1 MSTWAYNWR
10 YTAQPL
16 DTVLSRGRK
25 APLHIVTHKTH
36 PFVISAWPCST
47 PSKTTPCD
55 VYIYFP
61 SYLVKLAKFQ
71 AKFKRVCC
79 STSVE
84 CYIIFLY
91 IVAGFPEVSEISMR
105 RWSNSVA
112 CRCQQAWRTWIRHLV
127 PNHPQ
132 DWTLWIRGELPWH
145 VLVFVLNITRI
156 NILLCKSEYDP
167 FFGVAGSRCANSPLN
182 INLTFL

>member
-1 MSTWAYNWR
+1 MQHSIKNYPMWW
-10 YTAQPL
+10 
-16 DTVLSRGRK
+16 
-25 APLHIVTHKTH
+25 LHIFH
-36 PFVISAWPCST
+36 I
-47 PSKTTPCD
+47 
-55 VYIYFP
+55 
-61 SYLVKLAKFQ
+61 LGKLAKFQ

-91 IVAGFPEVSEISMR
+91 IVAGFPEVSEISMS

-167 FFGVAGSRCANSPLN
+167 FFGVAGSRCANSPLYRGFHLYLSELAF
-182 INLTFL
+182 INQFYSIMTRLVGLSLAND